1 MGSAGEDD
9 ETVRQF
15 RVSGF
20 VPIPHGDLFAGCG
33 DLSHIELNECYG
45 DVSTVMDNG
54 NSSTTGD
61 GIESSSGGPSDASCT
76 KRSGRTRSA

>member
-45 DVSTVMDNG
+45 DLSPIDQQLHG
-54 NSSTTGD
+54 FRIADDSEG
-61 GIESSSGGPSDASCT
+61 
-76 KRSGRTRSA
+76 